1 MIPNN
6 ENEMTIRTIKI
17 LNSEISRQFSLSRK
31 GILVLLV
38 SSCLTQVHGQDPS
51 KTLPLNKTIEIDSVI
66 IRSKRETRNL
76 IKRPYTEPNSIY
88 PSISKLSSEDIKR
101 QGATNLIEA
110 MNYIPGGLIETRG
123 RQVKQFFSVRGQ
135 KYPYPDYAIDGV
147 WQKEFEELP
156 YFFSTSDI
164 EEIEIVRSSAALLTG
179 LSGMAGLINVRT
191 REYTKME
198 TKLELEYGSY
208 NSIHTHLSN
217 GSKIGNF
224 SYSAGIGYD
233 KSDGPAIK
241 HAKEEIADLFTQVKW
256 QPSEEL
262 SVKAN
267 LFYLEGKRELRI
279 AELPADKRY
288 RDMIQNF
295 NPVRAVLTNIKTVYS
310 PNEKLSSELQLFYSF
325 RNPTFSDEVK
335 LTSSNEKDSEY
346 GINFIQSVALTKL
359 NILRFGALYNHWVAP
374 NGKRFYTGKRCD
386 TETFSAVLVDEQ
398 RIGQVTLDAG
408 MRWTRTYMNDYGAF
422 NIEGDGAA
430 FKNVTSIQDQWE
442 PAIIQGSLGASYRLN
457 NLLSVYANS
466 SAGQIKPHQG
476 SLTTELNVPLNE
488 LRYKFD
494 LGIVRILGTN
504 GKVSATAFG
513 VVQNDA
519 IALSGDTYLDIT
531 TNIRRELYVNRDQ
544 EQYGI
549 ELEITSPEV
558 YRMFEPF
565 LNLTIMKSA
574 MIESGIRVTNKENPV
589 LISGGGIYFKKKTI
603 DINILGKYI
612 SKFENDRFAVPAD
625 GPQLL
630 GDFFTA
636 DITSGYTTKGKIPV
650 RVYFKVKN
658 ISDKRYSTV
667 IGYPDFG
674 RMIYVGIQIK
684 FV

>member
-1 MIPNN
+1 MPHFNDKYDKKVNYRLFHI
-6 ENEMTIRTIKI
+6 TLI
-17 LNSEISRQFSLSRK
+17 LIVIILFHNQYEISAQISNLS
-31 GILVLLV
+31 
-38 SSCLTQVHGQDPS
+38 D
-51 KTLPLNKTIEIDSVI
+51 KTIEIDSVV
-66 IRSKRETRNL
+66 IRAKKETRNL
-76 IKRPYTEPNSIY
+76 MKRPYTEPNSIF
-88 PSISKLSSEDIKR
+88 PSISKLTFAEIKR
-101 QGATNLIEA
+101 QGATNLVEA

-164 EEIEIVRSSAALLTG
+164 EEIEVVRSSAALLTG
-179 LSGMAGLINVRT
+179 LSGMAGLINVKT
-191 REYTKME
+191 REYNKME
-198 TKLELEYGSY
+198 TNIEMEYGSY
-208 NSIHTHLSN
+208 NSLHTHLSN
-217 GSKIGNF
+217 GSKIGNL

-233 KSDGPAIK
+233 KSDGPTGS
-241 HAKEEIADLFTQVKW
+241 HSKENMADLFTQVKW
-256 QPSEEL
+256 QSSEKL

-267 LFYLEGKRELRI
+267 LFYLNGKRELRI

-295 NPVRAVLTNIKTVYS
+295 NPVQAVLTNLKTVYS
-310 PNEKLSSELQLFYSF
+310 PNEKLSSELQIFYSY
-325 RNPTFSDEVK
+325 RNPTFNDEVK

-346 GINFIQSVALTKL
+346 GFNFIQSVAVTNF
-359 NILRFGALYNHWVAP
+359 NIIRFGALYNHWIAP

-398 RIGQVTLDAG
+398 RIGRVTLDAG
-408 MRWTRTYMNDYGAF
+408 VRLTRTYMNDYGAF

-442 PAIIQGSLGASYRLN
+442 PAIIQGSLGASYRIN
-457 NLLSVYANS
+457 NLLSAYFNS
-466 SAGQIKPHQG
+466 AAGQVKPRQG

-494 LGIVRILGTN
+494 LGIVRTIGIN

-519 IALSGDTYLDIT
+519 IALSGDTYLDAA

-549 ELEITSPEV
+549 ELEILSPEV

-574 MIESGIRVTNKENPV
+574 LIESGTRVTNKENPV
-589 LISGGGIYFKKKTI
+589 LISSGGIYFKKKNI
-603 DINILGKYI
+603 DINLLGKYI
-612 SKFENDRFAVPAD
+612 SKFENDRFAAPAD
-625 GPQLL
+625 GPQPL

-636 DITSGYTTKGKIPV
+636 DINGGYTFKGKIPV
-650 RVYFKVKN
+650 RVYLKVKN

-674 RMIYVGIQIK
+674 RMIYGGIQIK
-684 FV
+684 FG

>member
-1 MIPNN
+1 MPHFNDKYDKKVNYRLFHI
-6 ENEMTIRTIKI
+6 TLI
-17 LNSEISRQFSLSRK
+17 LIVIILFHNQYEISAQISNLS
-31 GILVLLV
+31 
-38 SSCLTQVHGQDPS
+38 D
-51 KTLPLNKTIEIDSVI
+51 KTIEIDSVV
-66 IRSKRETRNL
+66 IRAKKETRNL
-76 IKRPYTEPNSIY
+76 MKRPYTEPNSIF
-88 PSISKLSSEDIKR
+88 PSISKLTFAEIKR
-101 QGATNLIEA
+101 QGATNLVEA

-164 EEIEIVRSSAALLTG
+164 EEIEVVRSSAALLTG
-179 LSGMAGLINVRT
+179 LSGMAGLINVKT
-191 REYTKME
+191 REYNKME
-198 TKLELEYGSY
+198 TNIEMEYGSY
-208 NSIHTHLSN
+208 NSLHTHLSN
-217 GSKIGNF
+217 GSKIGNL

-233 KSDGPAIK
+233 KSDGPTGS
-241 HAKEEIADLFTQVKW
+241 HSKENMADLFTQVKW
-256 QPSEEL
+256 QPSEKL

-267 LFYLEGKRELRI
+267 LFYLNGKRELRI

-295 NPVRAVLTNIKTVYS
+295 NPVQAVLTNLKTVYS
-310 PNEKLSSELQLFYSF
+310 PNEKLSSELQIFYSY
-325 RNPTFSDEVK
+325 RNPTFNDEVK

-346 GINFIQSVALTKL
+346 GFNFIQSVAVTNF
-359 NILRFGALYNHWVAP
+359 NIIRFGALYNHWIAP

-398 RIGQVTLDAG
+398 RIGRVTLDAG
-408 MRWTRTYMNDYGAF
+408 VRLTRTYMNDYGAF

-442 PAIIQGSLGASYRLN
+442 PAIIQGSLGASYRIN
-457 NLLSVYANS
+457 NLLSAYFNS
-466 SAGQIKPHQG
+466 AAGQVKPRQG

-494 LGIVRILGTN
+494 LGIVRTIGIN

-519 IALSGDTYLDIT
+519 IALSGDTYLDAAT
-531 TNIRRELYVNRDQ
+531 SIRRELYVNRDQ

-549 ELEITSPEV
+549 ELEIMSPEV

-574 MIESGIRVTNKENPV
+574 LIESGTRVTNKENPV
-589 LISGGGIYFKKKTI
+589 LISSGGIYFKKKNI
-603 DINILGKYI
+603 DINLLGKYI
-612 SKFENDRFAVPAD
+612 SKFENDRFAAPAD
-625 GPQLL
+625 GPQPL

-636 DITSGYTTKGKIPV
+636 DINGGYTFKGKIPV

-674 RMIYVGIQIK
+674 RMIYGGIQIK
-684 FV
+684 FG

>member
-1 MIPNN
+1 MKLKNI
-6 ENEMTIRTIKI
+6 ILTIKNSTFLLQII
-17 LNSEISRQFSLSRK
+17 LK
-31 GILVLLV
+31 GIFTLSAIICINQAYGQN
-38 SSCLTQVHGQDPS
+38 SST
-51 KTLPLNKTIEIDSVI
+51 TIEIDSVV
-66 IRSKRETRNL
+66 IRAKRETRDL
-76 IKRPYTEPNSIY
+76 MKRPYTEPNSIL
-88 PSISKLSSEDIKR
+88 PAISKLSHEDIKR
-101 QGATNLIEA
+101 QGATNLVEA

-179 LSGMAGLINVRT
+179 LSGMSGLINVKT
-191 REYTKME
+191 REYSKME
-198 TKLELEYGSY
+198 TNIEMEYGSY
-208 NSIHTHLSN
+208 NSMHTHLSN

-233 KSDGPAIK
+233 KNDGPKGK
-241 HAKEEIADLFTQVKW
+241 HSKEEMADLFTQVKW
-256 QPSEEL
+256 QPSEKL

-267 LFYLEGKRELRI
+267 LFYLDGKRELRI

-295 NPVRAVLTNIKTVYS
+295 DPVRAVLTNIKTVYS
-310 PNEKLSSELQLFYSF
+310 PNDKLSSELQLFYSY
-325 RNPTFSDEVK
+325 RKPTFNDEVK

-346 GINFIQSVALTKL
+346 GFNFIQSVSVTEL

-386 TETFSAVLVDEQ
+386 TETFSAVVVDEQ
-398 RIGQVTLDAG
+398 RIGPVTLDAG
-408 MRWTRTYMNDYGAF
+408 IRLTRTFMNDYGAF

-442 PAIIQGSLGASYRLN
+442 PAIIQSSLGASYRIN
-457 NLLSVYANS
+457 NLFSAYFNS
-466 SAGQIKPHQG
+466 AAGQVKPRQG

-494 LGIVRILGTN
+494 LGFVRSIGTN
-504 GKVSATAFG
+504 GKLTVTAFG

-519 IALSGDTYLDIT
+519 IALSGDTYLDAA

-544 EQYGI
+544 EQYG
-549 ELEITSPEV
+549 LEFEIMSPEI

-565 LNLTIMKSA
+565 LNFTVMKSSVT
-574 MIESGIRVTNKENPV
+574 ESGIKVTNKENPV
-589 LISGGGIYFKKKTI
+589 FISGGGIYFKKKNI
-603 DINILGKYI
+603 DINLLGKYI

-625 GPQLL
+625 GPQPL

-636 DITSGYTTKGKIPV
+636 DITGGYTTKGKIPV

-658 ISDKRYSTV
+658 ISDKKYSTV

-674 RMIYVGIQIK
+674 RMIYGGIQIR
-684 FV
+684 FI

>member
-1 MIPNN
+1 MLYVRDKYDKKMIYRSFQII
-6 ENEMTIRTIKI
+6 TRVFLIFI
-17 LNSEISRQFSLSRK
+17 LGFNQYESSAQNSNI
-31 GILVLLV
+31 
-38 SSCLTQVHGQDPS
+38 PA
-51 KTLPLNKTIEIDSVI
+51 NTIEIDSVV
-66 IRSKRETRNL
+66 IRAKRETRNL
-76 IKRPYTEPNSIY
+76 MKRPYTEPNSIL
-88 PSISKLSSEDIKR
+88 PVISKLSSADIKR

-179 LSGMAGLINVRT
+179 LSGMAGLINVKT
-191 REYTKME
+191 REYSTME
-198 TKLELEYGSY
+198 TNVEMEYGSF
-208 NSIHTHLSN
+208 NSMHTHLSN

-224 SYSAGIGYD
+224 SYSAGLGYD
-233 KSDGPAIK
+233 KSDGPSGK
-241 HAKEEIADLFTQVKW
+241 HAKEEIADLFTQLKW
-256 QPSEEL
+256 QPSEKI

-267 LFYLEGKRELRI
+267 LFYLDGKREMRL

-295 NPVRAVLTNIKTVYS
+295 NPVRAVLTNIKTIFS
-310 PNEKLSSELQLFYSF
+310 PNLRLSSELQLFYSY
-325 RNPTFSDEVK
+325 RNPTFNDEVK
-335 LTSSNEKDSEY
+335 LTASNEKDSEY
-346 GINFIQSVALTKL
+346 GFNFIQSVSVTEL

-386 TETFSAVLVDEQ
+386 TETFSAVIVDEQ
-398 RIGQVTLDAG
+398 RIGPVTLDAG
-408 MRWTRTYMNDYGAF
+408 IRLTRTYMNDYGAF

-442 PAIIQGSLGASYRLN
+442 PAIIQGSLGASYRIN
-457 NLLSVYANS
+457 NLLSAYFNS
-466 SAGQIKPHQG
+466 AAGQVKPRQG

-494 LGIVRILGTN
+494 LGIIRSIGTN

-519 IALSGDTYLDIT
+519 IALSGDTYLDVA
-531 TNIRRELYVNRDQ
+531 TNIRRELYLNRDQ
-544 EQYGI
+544 DQYG
-549 ELEITSPEV
+549 LEFEIMSPEIF
-558 YRMFEPF
+558 RMFEPF
-565 LNLTIMKSA
+565 LNFTVMKSSVT
-574 MIESGIRVTNKENPV
+574 ESGNRVTNKENPV
-589 LISGGGIYFKKKTI
+589 LISSGGLYFKKKNI
-603 DINILGKYI
+603 DINLFGKYI

-625 GPQLL
+625 GPQPL

-636 DITSGYTTKGKIPV
+636 DLTGGYTIKGKIPT

-674 RMIYVGIQIK
+674 RMIYGGLQIK
-684 FV
+684 FL